1 MRKNNTSHATLKS
14 KAKASKLRIIAG
26 EWRSRQL
33 PVPAIEGLRPTPD
46 RVRETLFNWINH
58 QIPGAVC
65 GDLFCGS
72 GALGLE
78 ALSRG
83 AKSVLFV
90 DNSRIV
96 TQQMTTNLTTLGA
109 KNAEVVA
116 QNAAVFLETATPQA
130 LDVIF
135 LDPPFRKGW
144 LAQIIPLLEK
154 GWLAPRSLVYIEM
167 EKEANLPVLPNHW
180 SLIKEK
186 NAGQLVYRLFEVS
199 LPIDPTL
206 CDQKKS

>member
-1 MRKNNTSHATLKS
+1 MKKNTLNNASNKS
-14 KAKASKLRIIAG
+14 KTKASKLRIIAG

-33 PVPAIEGLRPTPD
+33 PIPDIEGLRPTPD

-83 AKSVLFV
+83 AKHLTFV

-96 TQQMTTNLTTLGA
+96 AQQMTSNLTTLGA
-109 KNAEVVA
+109 TNANVVA
-116 QNAAVFLETATPQA
+116 QNAAVFLDTATPHA
-130 LDVIF
+130 MDIIF

-154 GWLAPRSLVYIEM
+154 GWLAQRALVYIEM
-167 EKEANLPVLPNHW
+167 EKEAELPTLPTHW

-186 NAGQLVYRLFEVS
+186 TAGQLVYRLFEVA
-199 LPIDPTL
+199 
-206 CDQKKS
+206 K

>member
-1 MRKNNTSHATLKS
+1 MKKKVLSNVSNKS

-33 PVPAIEGLRPTPD
+33 PIPDIEGLRPTPD
-46 RVRETLFNWINH
+46 RVRETLFNWINAYL
-58 QIPGAVC
+58 PGAVC

-83 AKSVLFV
+83 AKHMTFV
-90 DNSRIV
+90 DNSRV
-96 TQQMTTNLTTLGA
+96 VSQQMQTNLATLGA
-109 KNAEVVA
+109 TDSANVIA
-116 QNAAVFLETATPQA
+116 QNAAVFLDTVTPHA
-130 LDVIF
+130 MDIVF

-154 GWLAPRSLVYIEM
+154 GWLADRALVYIEM
-167 EKEANLPVLPNHW
+167 EKEAALPALPSHW
-180 SLIKEK
+180 SLLKEK
-186 NAGQLVYRLFEVS
+186 VAGQLVYRLFEIS
-199 LPIDPTL
+199 
-206 CDQKKS
+206 K

>member
-1 MRKNNTSHATLKS
+1 MRKSTPNTTHKN
-14 KAKASKLRIIAG
+14 KAKASKLRIISG

-33 PVPAIEGLRPTPD
+33 PIPNIEGLRPTPD

-58 QIPGAVC
+58 HVPGAVC
-65 GDLFCGS
+65 GDFFCGS

-83 AKSVLFV
+83 AKHLTFV

-96 TQQMTTNLTTLGA
+96 SQQMTTNLTTLGA
-109 KNAEVVA
+109 TNADVIA
-116 QNAAVFLETATPQA
+116 QNAAAFLDSATPRPM
-130 LDVIF
+130 DIIF

-154 GWLAPRSLVYIEM
+154 GWLADRALVYIEM
-167 EKEANLPVLPNHW
+167 EKEASLPPLPIHW
-180 SLIKEK
+180 SLKKEK
-186 NAGQLVYRLFEVS
+186 NAGQLVYRLFE
-199 LPIDPTL
+199 IA
-206 CDQKKS
+206 K

>member
-1 MRKNNTSHATLKS
+1 MKKSIQKQASNNS

-33 PVPAIEGLRPTPD
+33 PIPDVQGLRPTPD
-46 RVRETLFNWINH
+46 KVRETLFNWINYS
-58 QIPGAVC
+58 IPGAVC
-65 GDLFCGS
+65 GDFFCGS

-83 AKSVLFV
+83 AKHVSFV
-90 DNSRIV
+90 DNSRVVI
-96 TQQMTTNLTTLGA
+96 QQMTDNLATLKA
-109 KNAEVVA
+109 ENADVTA
-116 QNAAVFLETATPQA
+116 QNAAIFLDSATPTP
-130 LDVIF
+130 LDIVF

-154 GWLAPRSLVYIEM
+154 GWLTDDALIYIEM
-167 EKEANLPVLPNHW
+167 EKEAALPVLPVHW

-186 NAGQLVYRLFEVS
+186 VAGQLVYRLFEIS
-199 LPIDPTL
+199 
-206 CDQKKS
+206 K